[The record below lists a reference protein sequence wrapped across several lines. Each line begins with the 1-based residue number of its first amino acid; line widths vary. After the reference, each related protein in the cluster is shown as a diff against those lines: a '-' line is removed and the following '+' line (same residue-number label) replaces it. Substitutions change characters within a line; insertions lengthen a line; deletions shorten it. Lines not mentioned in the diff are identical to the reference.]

1 MNAGNG
7 KNHGSALNKAIAVL
21 ELITAQSQAVGL
33 VDIATK
39 LEFPR
44 QTVHRVLL
52 QLEEQ
57 GLIIRDDT
65 RDRFYVGPKL
75 SQLAINALFS
85 ENHNLPTRVILRD
98 LVDDIQES
106 CNIGVLDGMDFVYL
120 DRIEAKQTLRVHS
133 EAGSHVPA
141 HCTSG
146 GKVLLAYLP
155 KPQRRKLLDLKS
167 LTEYTPHTFTDPD
180 ALEVELEKIHAQA
193 YSTNNQEHTE
203 GVVGIAMPIL
213 DSSGRAIAAIACHAP
228 VARISLEQL
237 ETYIPKIEKS
247 AKALGHYWS

>member
-1 MNAGNG
+1 MNSGDG
-7 KNHGSALNKAIAVL
+7 RNHGSALNKAVAVL
-21 ELITAQSQAVGL
+21 ELITTQSQAVGL

-39 LEFPR
+39 LQLPR

-57 GLIIRDDT
+57 SLIVRDAS

-85 ENHNLPTRVILRD
+85 ENHNLPTRVILRE

-106 CNIGVLDGMDFVYL
+106 CNIGVLDGLDFVYL
-120 DRIEAKQTLRVHS
+120 DRIEADQTLRVHS

-146 GKVLLAYLP
+146 GKILLAYLE
-155 KPQRRKLLDLKS
+155 KTQQRKLLKLKVFKR
-167 LTEYTPHTFTDPD
+167 FTSMTSIDP
-180 ALEVELEKIHAQA
+180 AELEAELDNIKTLG
-193 YSTNNQEHTE
+193 YSTNDQEHTD
-203 GVVGIAMPIL
+203 GVVGVAMPIL

-228 VARISLEQL
+228 AARISLDRLQTHL
-237 ETYIPKIEKS
+237 PKIGAS
-247 AKALGHYWS
+247 AKALGRYWS